1 MKKISPKAIKLWRIK
16 SSVFSGVILLLGVIL
31 LITSVYIWD
40 QLPWWVSIFPF
51 AFFVYLVIVHV
62 WILPNLKFRYFRYG
76 IIDEEIRVHRGIVFK
91 ERIAVPLF
99 RVQNIDTTIGP
110 LMRKMNLTGIS
121 LKTSAERVYIPELHQ
136 EEAEELRNM
145 IRTLINKTTG
155 NQI

>member
-16 SSVFSGVILLLGVIL
+16 SLVFSGVILLLGVIL
-31 LITSVYIWD
+31 LITSIYIWD
-40 QLPWWVSIFPF
+40 QLPWWVSLF
-51 AFFVYLVIVHV
+51 AFVFFVYLVIVHV
-62 WILPNLKFRYFRYG
+62 WIIPKLKYRYFRYG

-110 LMRKMNLTGIS
+110 LMRKMKLTGIS

-136 EEAEELRNM
+136 EEAEELRSM

-155 NQI
+155 NKI